1 MTIVKLTKGDVTF
14 SVSNNGQ
21 NHDLSLDAVLAFND
35 DILSD
40 VKYSSEVV
48 VVNIVSEKS
57 RGEIS
62 NGKK

>member
-1 MTIVKLTKGDVTF
+1 MTIVKLTKSDVTF

-35 DILSD
+35 DMLSD
-40 VKYSSEVV
+40 VKHSSEVV
-48 VVNIVSEKS
+48 VVNVVSEKS

-62 NGKK
+62 NGKN